1 MVISCKEHTFSSSLV
16 KMLSHLRRNKVL
28 GLRKNSLDASLMGL
42 IGYKW
47 FVQEPNERAFR
58 SKTYSANF
66 FVRFTAPA
74 PAITING
81 SI

>member
-1 MVISCKEHTFSSSLV
+1 
-16 KMLSHLRRNKVL
+16 MLLHLLKNKVL
-28 GLRKNSLDASLMGL
+28 WLRKNSRDVSLMGL

-47 FVQEPNERAFR
+47 LIQEPNERAFR

-66 FVRFTAPA
+66 FVRFAAPA
-74 PAITING
+74 LAITING